1 MRVDSE
7 NRSAAML
14 IYGSRLV
21 VVPLIKPAKNST
33 DNIHHSY
40 VVDLKKLDEK
50 VNNVKDFQFLHGYCE
65 PTIMLLY
72 EPLRTWPGRVAVRR
86 VSSREFVIKSV
97 KMKQSKF
104 S

>member
-1 MRVDSE
+1 
-7 NRSAAML
+7 ML

-33 DNIHHSY
+33 DSTHHSY

-86 VSSREFVIKSV
+86 VCLIRIFNPFLIKPCAV
-97 KMKQSKF
+97 F
-104 S
+104 R

>member
-1 MRVDSE
+1 
-7 NRSAAML
+7 ML

-33 DNIHHSY
+33 DSTQYQSY

-86 VSSREFVIKSV
+86 VCSV
-97 KMKQSKF
+97 FCFIISIP
-104 S
+104 